1 MKEPGSGSDAAARV
15 CYLWRTMTERLY
27 LEDPYLAR
35 FAARVRE
42 VRVLDGRPAVVLDR
56 SAFYPE
62 GGGQPGDRGV
72 LTPAEAGLAP
82 MQVLDT
88 QERDGEVLHLVAEG
102 ALPATASAVEARVDW
117 ARRFDHMQQHHGQH
131 LLSAAFE
138 RVHGAPTR
146 SFHLGERSC
155 TIDLDCPIG
164 KLDAPALRRA
174 EAAANE
180 SVWRDLP
187 VVARDFEGEERARL
201 TLRKE
206 ALKGNRVVLVEGV
219 DASPCGGTHPR
230 RTGEVGAIAVL
241 RAQRWGD
248 GMARIEFVCGGRV
261 VARLAEATEAI
272 AKAAEALKAAPADLA
287 TAAGRLAAEAHARR
301 KAAEALEAEL
311 ALHRARELAAAKPE
325 GPVVATFPG
334 GAGFARAV
342 ATALA
347 GHGRVALVA
356 GVEEGRAHLVFSRPK
371 GEGPALN
378 ALLKDALL
386 LLGGKG
392 GGSPEHAQGSGDPAR
407 LTEALAAAAERLR

>member
-1 MKEPGSGSDAAARV
+1 
-15 CYLWRTMTERLY
+15 MTERLY
-27 LEDPYLAR
+27 LEDPYLSR
-35 FAARVRE
+35 FSARVRE

-72 LTPAEAGLAP
+72 LTPAGAGLAP

-88 QERDGEVLHLVAEG
+88 QERDGEVLHLLAEG
-102 ALPATASAVEARVDW
+102 ALPLREGALPADASAVEARVDW

-187 VVARDFEGEERARL
+187 VVARDFDAAERARL

-206 ALKGNRVVLVEGV
+206 AVKGNRVVLVEGV

-248 GMARIEFVCGGRV
+248 GMARVEFVSGGRV
-261 VARLAEATEAI
+261 VARLAEATEAV
-272 AKAAEALKAAPADLA
+272 AQAAEALKAAPADL
-287 TAAGRLAAEAHARR
+287 TMAARRIVAEAHARR
-301 KAAEALEAEL
+301 KAVEALEAEL
-311 ALHRARELAAAKPE
+311 ALHRAGELAAAKPE

-334 GAGFARAV
+334 GAGFARLV
-342 ATALA
+342 AAALV
-347 GHGRVALVA
+347 GRGRIALVA
-356 GVEEGRAHLVFSRPK
+356 GIEDARAHLVFSRPK

-378 ALLKDALL
+378 ALLQEALAV
-386 LLGGKG
+386 LGGKG
-392 GGSPEHAQGSGDPAR
+392 GGSPDHAQGSGELPR
-407 LTEALAAAAERLR
+407 LDEALSAAAARLR

>member
-1 MKEPGSGSDAAARV
+1 
-15 CYLWRTMTERLY
+15 MTERLY
-27 LEDPYLAR
+27 LDDPYLSR
-35 FAARVRE
+35 FGARVLSTRIHQ
-42 VRVLDGRPAVVLDR
+42 GKPAVILDR
-56 SAFYPE
+56 TAFYPE
-62 GGGQPGDRGV
+62 GGGQPGDRGA
-72 LTPAEAGLAP
+72 LALSGAGREP
-82 MQVLDT
+82 VPVLDT
-88 QERDGEVLHLVAEG
+88 QEHDGEVLHLVPEA
-102 ALPATASAVEARVDW
+102 ALLPAAAEVEAQVDW

-138 RVHGAPTR
+138 RVHGAATR
-146 SFHLGERSC
+146 SFHLGDRSC

-164 KLDAPALRRA
+164 RLDAPALRRA

-187 VVARDFEGEERARL
+187 VVARDFEGEERERL

-206 ALKGNRVVLVEGV
+206 AVKGNRVVLVEGV

-248 GMARIEFVCGGRV
+248 GMARVEFVCGGRA

-287 TAAGRLAAEAHARR
+287 EAARRLAAEAHARR
-301 KAAEALEAEL
+301 KAAEGLEGEL
-311 ALHRARELAAAKPE
+311 ALHRARDLAAAQAN
-325 GPVVATFPG
+325 GPVVAAFPG

-342 ATALA
+342 ASALA
-347 GHGRVALVA
+347 GQGRLALVA
-356 GVEEGRAHLVFSRPK
+356 GVDDGRAHLVFSRPK
-371 GEGPALN
+371 GAGPAMN
-378 ALLKDALL
+378 ALLKDALAL
-386 LLGGKG
+386 LAGKG

-407 LTEALAAAAERLR
+407 LDEALAAAAARLR